1 MYAVIETGGKQMKVQ
16 EGETIRVEKLEAP
29 ENGKYVFENV
39 LLIADGENVTVGT
52 PYIKSAKVEAT
63 SLGEGKEKKVIAFK
77 FKRRKNRKKTKGHRQ
92 IFSKLKIDK
101 IIK

>member
-1 MYAVIETGGKQMKVQ
+1 MYAVIETGGKQIKVQ
-16 EGETIRVEKLEAP
+16 EGEVIKVEKIEAP
-29 ENGKYVFENV
+29 ESGKYVFQNV
-39 LLIADGENVTVGT
+39 LLIADGENLTVGK
-52 PYIKSAKVEAT
+52 PYIENAKVEAT

-92 IFSKLKIDK
+92 VFSKLKIDK